1 MILLNFISVGSQLT
15 HSVKRANELVLPV
28 EEEMVIQGVTD
39 TLIKAG
45 RGHGVEMTGEKTKVK
60 RISWQPSPVQNM
72 INQKHLENVE
82 YLSNLGSLI
91 MNGVKW
97 FVRPTWCSN
106 FDLLI
111 NQWLNMF
118 WAPLCP
124 SSGVQGCTLL
134 HMVFCTWCW
143 QGSWDVGWQ
152 VVCTV

>member
-1 MILLNFISVGSQLT
+1 
-15 HSVKRANELVLPV
+15 VKRANELVLPV

-91 MNGVKW
+91 MNGVK
-97 FVRPTWCSN
+97 
-106 FDLLI
+106 
-111 NQWLNMF
+111 
-118 WAPLCP
+118 
-124 SSGVQGCTLL
+124 
-134 HMVFCTWCW
+134 
-143 QGSWDVGWQ
+143 
-152 VVCTV
+152 